1 MLKEARHSLDVM
13 SELWVERHR
22 PQSVSEI
29 RGQAS
34 VVSRLKV
41 YAEHKEFPHLLFA
54 GPPGTGKTT
63 AAMALTKDVY
73 GENFRDNLL
82 EMNAS
87 DERGLDKIRSKVKQ
101 FARTQ
106 PYGDAKFKIIF
117 LDESDALTNDAQG
130 ALRRIMEQYAETCRF
145 ILSCNYSSKV
155 IEPIQSR
162 CAVFRFRPLAD
173 SDVLD
178 QVKHVAK
185 EEKVTLEDDAAEA
198 LARIAQGDLRRA
210 ITALQVSAAI
220 SDTISRTIV
229 YETSATAPP
238 EALHQYIMAC
248 REDGFHVA
256 RRRLQELLDRYG
268 LAGTDFVGQLHREL
282 YGVDFISET
291 DKLELTEVMAEVDYR
306 LVEGGGER
314 IQLDAMTARLVSK
327 LNS

>member
-1 MLKEARHSLDVM
+1 M
-13 SELWVERHR
+13 
-22 PQSVSEI
+22 
-29 RGQAS
+29 
-34 VVSRLKV
+34 
-41 YAEHKEFPHLLFA
+41 
-54 GPPGTGKTT
+54 
-63 AAMALTKDVY
+63 
-73 GENFRDNLL
+73 
-82 EMNAS
+82 
-87 DERGLDKIRSKVKQ
+87 DKIRSKVKQ

-220 SDTISRTIV
+220 SNTISRTVV

-291 DKLELTEVMAEVDYR
+291 DKLDLTEVMAEVDYR

-314 IQLDAMTARLVSK
+314 IQLDAMTARLVSMLK
-327 LNS
+327 P